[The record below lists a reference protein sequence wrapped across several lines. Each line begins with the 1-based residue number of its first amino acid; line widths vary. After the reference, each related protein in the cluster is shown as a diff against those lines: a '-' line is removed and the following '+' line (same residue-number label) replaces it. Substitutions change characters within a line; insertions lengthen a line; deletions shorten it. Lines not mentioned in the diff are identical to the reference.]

1 MPSKIT
7 AYTLFVFF
15 KREGKQQ
22 HEVGGSAVDK
32 KRSFSRMIG
41 DFFAGKGFY
50 VVLFLCVAI
59 IGVSAWILLSSPA
72 RVKTPDENLGA
83 VYSPNLPAQEASVPQ
98 EEALAVTPDINELA
112 EQPVVRPKEEAAEP
126 KVSPE
131 AKEPGKTESKT
142 ESKPKSTSPEDN
154 AENERKTSST
164 SLTFVWPVI
173 GDIQG
178 VYAVSELVYNKTLGD
193 WRAHPGIDISAPLGA
208 KVYAAAD
215 GTVTDVYTDDMM
227 GTVVV
232 IEHAGG
238 LVSRYC
244 NLASVPVVKVG
255 DRVAQNAVIGSVGD
269 TALGE
274 SSEAS
279 HLHFEMW
286 KDGEPVS
293 PTEYLPKR

>member
-1 MPSKIT
+1 M
-7 AYTLFVFF
+7 
-15 KREGKQQ
+15 
-22 HEVGGSAVDK
+22 DK
-32 KRSFSRMIG
+32 KRSFSRIVG

-50 VVLFLCVAI
+50 VVLFLCVAV
-59 IGVSAWILLSSPA
+59 IGVSAWILLSTPA
-72 RVKTPDENLGA
+72 RVKTPDTGLDA
-83 VYSPNLPAQEASVPQ
+83 VFSPTVPAQEASAPQ
-98 EEALAVTPDINELA
+98 EEALAQGPDILDELA
-112 EQPVVRPKEEAAEP
+112 EQPVIKPKEEATQP
-126 KVSPE
+126 KASPE
-131 AKEPGKTESKT
+131 AKDDQGKA
-142 ESKPKSTSPEDN
+142 ESKPDKSTSPEDN
-154 AENERKTSST
+154 AENERKNTSST

-178 VYAVSELVYNKTLGD
+178 VYAVQELVYNKTLGD
-193 WRAHPGIDISAPLGA
+193 WRAHPGIDIAAPLGA

-215 GTVTDVYTDDMM
+215 GTVTDVYADDLM

-244 NLASVPVVKVG
+244 NLASVPAVKVG

-274 SSEAS
+274 SSEAT

>member
-1 MPSKIT
+1 
-7 AYTLFVFF
+7 VN
-15 KREGKQQ
+15 
-22 HEVGGSAVDK
+22 K
-32 KRSFSRMIG
+32 KKSFSRIVG

-50 VVLFLCVAI
+50 VVLFLCVAV
-59 IGVSAWILLSSPA
+59 IGISAWILLSTPA
-72 RVKTPDENLGA
+72 RVKTPDIHLDA
-83 VYSPNLPAQEASVPQ
+83 TYTPSLPAQEASAPQ
-98 EEALAVTPDINELA
+98 DETLTELPDIDELA
-112 EQPVVRPKEEAAEP
+112 EQPVVRPRDEGVAEQP
-126 KVSPE
+126 KASPE
-131 AKEPGKTESKT
+131 AKDNQGEAENQPN
-142 ESKPKSTSPEDN
+142 KSTSPEDN
-154 AENERKTSST
+154 AEDERKKSSST
-164 SLTFVWPVI
+164 SLTFVWPVL

-193 WRAHPGIDISAPLGA
+193 WRAHPGIDIAAPLGA

-215 GTVTDVYTDDMM
+215 GTVTDISVHDLL
-227 GTVVV
+227 GTVVT

-238 LVSRYC
+238 LVSKYA

-255 DRVAQNAVIGSVGD
+255 DQVAQNAVIGSVGD

-293 PTEYLPKR
+293 PTEYLPNR